1 MINFHWKFDFIESP
15 PFQTP
20 FLSQLFEYE
29 SVSLSCEVHGG
40 STGWRVVR
48 NSASGNLSRCGD
60 GWGRFNGTN
69 CIISSTKTAD
79 SGVYWCQSE
88 SGEQSNTVNITVTDV
103 PVILESPICPVTE
116 GHSVNLNCRY
126 HKTPS
131 DLTADFYKDGSFIRT
146 EITGEMNIPAV
157 SQSDQG
163 LYSCRHP
170 ELGRS
175 PGRWMTVTGQS
186 PGSLIVRPNRSQ
198 FFEYESVSLSCE
210 VQGGSTGRRVE
221 RNPTSGKLTECGDG
235 WGRFDGTNCIISST
249 KSTDSGVY
257 WCGSGK
263 HKNTVNITVTDG
275 HVILESPA
283 LPVTEGFNVT
293 LKCRNKT
300 NPSDLTAD
308 FYKNG
313 TFIRTETTGEMTI
326 PAVSQSD
333 EGLYSCRHSELGR
346 SPESWMTVTGENM
359 N

>member
-1 MINFHWKFDFIESP
+1 MEKDF
-15 PFQTP
+15 
-20 FLSQLFEYE
+20 
-29 SVSLSCEVHGG
+29 
-40 STGWRVVR
+40 
-48 NSASGNLSRCGD
+48 
-60 GWGRFNGTN
+60 
-69 CIISSTKTAD
+69 
-79 SGVYWCQSE
+79 
-88 SGEQSNTVNITVTDV
+88 NT
-103 PVILESPICPVTE
+103 
-116 GHSVNLNCRY
+116 HSVFLCV
-126 HKTPS
+126 S
-131 DLTADFYKDGSFIRT
+131 VLFISRV
-146 EITGEMNIPAV
+146 AA
-157 SQSDQG
+157 
-163 LYSCRHP
+163 
-170 ELGRS
+170 
-175 PGRWMTVTGQS
+175 GQS

-346 SPESWMTVTGENM
+346 SPESWMTVTAATSSNPTSSTSSPPPSSSSSLLILLSVSGLAGVSVFLIILLVLFCYRKKKKGEMKSDPREVTYTNVRIKQEQKHGKREKCPGTGPVYSEVAF
-359 N
+359 NTKGGASAGPRDVTYGQLEIRTKKKEKPLPLEPDDVYTSVRPAAGPSKKGRV

>member
-1 MINFHWKFDFIESP
+1 MEVTPLYWILLLFIS
-15 PFQTP
+15 
-20 FLSQLFEYE
+20 
-29 SVSLSCEVHGG
+29 
-40 STGWRVVR
+40 RV
-48 NSASGNLSRCGD
+48 A
-60 GWGRFNGTN
+60 
-69 CIISSTKTAD
+69 A
-79 SGVYWCQSE
+79 
-88 SGEQSNTVNITVTDV
+88 
-103 PVILESPICPVTE
+103 
-116 GHSVNLNCRY
+116 
-126 HKTPS
+126 
-131 DLTADFYKDGSFIRT
+131 
-146 EITGEMNIPAV
+146 
-157 SQSDQG
+157 
-163 LYSCRHP
+163 
-170 ELGRS
+170 
-175 PGRWMTVTGQS
+175 GQS

-308 FYKNG
+308 FYKDG
-313 TFIRTETTGEMTI
+313 SLIRTEYTGEMTI

-333 EGLYSCRHSELGR
+333 QGLYSCRHPELGR
-346 SPESWMTVTGENM
+346 SPESWMTVTAATPSTSPSLPPPPSPPFISPSRLLCSLLVVSPYLVVTTVLMVKYSRNR
-359 N
+359 NRA

>member
-1 MINFHWKFDFIESP
+1 MEVTPLYWILLLFIS
-15 PFQTP
+15 
-20 FLSQLFEYE
+20 
-29 SVSLSCEVHGG
+29 
-40 STGWRVVR
+40 RV
-48 NSASGNLSRCGD
+48 A
-60 GWGRFNGTN
+60 
-69 CIISSTKTAD
+69 A
-79 SGVYWCQSE
+79 
-88 SGEQSNTVNITVTDV
+88 
-103 PVILESPICPVTE
+103 
-116 GHSVNLNCRY
+116 
-126 HKTPS
+126 
-131 DLTADFYKDGSFIRT
+131 
-146 EITGEMNIPAV
+146 
-157 SQSDQG
+157 
-163 LYSCRHP
+163 
-170 ELGRS
+170 
-175 PGRWMTVTGQS
+175 GQS

-308 FYKNG
+308 FYKDG
-313 TFIRTETTGEMTI
+313 SLIRTEYTGEMTI

-333 EGLYSCRHSELGR
+333 QGLYSCRHPELGR
-346 SPESWMTVTGENM
+346 SPESWMTVTDCCVVYWWCLHTWW
-359 N
+359 